1 MINECQLVPHSVKM
15 FKHGF
20 RKKKIWTAKL
30 DSLKKCEGPK
40 LFDASFL
47 NLNKLG
53 VTIWYPRPYLPY
65 EVLWAYCH
73 TQTDNKY
80 EMLELPLHLI
90 IHMLETF
97 LPIEKYFYDQIFFIT
112 IVLLYE
118 KKPQIVLRCTIII
131 CSVSIFCYQDPI
143 KIRSILNLHL
153 YVYVMNH
160 NFPYFYKYIRET
172 ILLFPNMGSSTLLLS
187 NWKKWAP

>member
-20 RKKKIWTAKL
+20 RKNKIWTAKL

-65 EVLWAYCH
+65 EVLWAYFDDFILWPVCPLGP
-73 TQTDNKY
+73 NNF
-80 EMLELPLHLI
+80 ENIEFLRSVLESLGP
-90 IHMLETF
+90 
-97 LPIEKYFYDQIFFIT
+97 
-112 IVLLYE
+112 
-118 KKPQIVLRCTIII
+118 KKNI
-131 CSVSIFCYQDPI
+131 CEI
-143 KIRSILNLHL
+143 K
-153 YVYVMNH
+153 NH
-160 NFPYFYKYIRET
+160 NFLMYHSRKCTKSYLVPWFV
-172 ILLFPNMGSSTLLLS
+172 MV
-187 NWKKWAP
+187 